1 MKHYFSLLI
10 TLAMLQLVACGGGGG
25 GSGEDGENP
34 PNSIVDDSNINSS
47 LCGKI
52 FIGNDG
58 YGSWILDLRTGHYSK
73 IPGVEW
79 EDNDDYHH
87 SAEFSAFPAF

>member
-1 MKHYFSLLI
+1 MTIRINILI
-10 TLAMLQLVACGGGGG
+10 LNLVFIILATACGGGGG
-25 GSGEDGENP
+25 GDDTNPSPDKTSNSMSGR
-34 PNSIVDDSNINSS
+34 
-47 LCGKI
+47 I

-58 YGSWILDLRTGHYSK
+58 YGSWILDLQTGHYSK